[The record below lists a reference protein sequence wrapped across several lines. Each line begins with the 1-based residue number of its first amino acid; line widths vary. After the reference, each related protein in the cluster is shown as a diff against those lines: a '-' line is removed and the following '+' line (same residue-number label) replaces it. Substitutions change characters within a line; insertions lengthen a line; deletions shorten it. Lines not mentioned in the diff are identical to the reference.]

1 MFERFTDQARRC
13 VVLAQEEALLLNHP
27 YIGSEH
33 ALLGVLAEGQ
43 GIGALTLRSL
53 DVSIDAARAKV
64 VALVGRGERAP
75 SGHIPFTPQAK
86 RALEGALREAMH
98 SGDHEIGTEH
108 LLLGLIREGDSTAAR
123 VLTDLGVDLD
133 GIRQHVTEL
142 RSRRGPGGVHMPARG
157 EHHTTSSVPFEPPHP
172 SCSFCGRD
180 LWDVDR
186 YVVGASAVI
195 CDLCTELAA
204 HVIED
209 AAPDTRSLRLP
220 ARVFGEPPDDNAVA
234 EIVEVVDLAL
244 FSGPAGDAMRAGA
257 LEDGE
262 RLAPMHPQARERY
275 GNLELEQRLDRIRFV
290 NPDVAEVRVA
300 IGLVGGPGMT
310 FDGRVTRSGGSWKVS
325 RDLFCA
331 VLRPSGVVDPAVEG
345 GRAG

>member
-33 ALLGVLAEGQ
+33 ALLGVLAEAQ
-43 GIGALTLRSL
+43 GIGAFTLRSL
-53 DVSIDAARAKV
+53 DVSIDTARAKV

-98 SGDHEIGTEH
+98 TGDHEIGTEH

-123 VLTDLGVDLD
+123 VLTELGVDLD
-133 GIRQHVTEL
+133 GVRQRVTEL
-142 RSRRGPGGVHMPARG
+142 RSRRGPRGLHVSTPG
-157 EHHTTSSVPFEPPHP
+157 EHHTTSAVPFEPPQRG
-172 SCSFCGRD
+172 CSFCGRD
-180 LWDVDR
+180 LWEVEH

-195 CDLCTELAA
+195 CDLCTALAGEIIA
-204 HVIED
+204 D
-209 AAPDTRSLRLP
+209 APPDTRSLRLP
-220 ARVFGEPPDDNAVA
+220 ARVFGEPPDDKAVT
-234 EIVEVVDLAL
+234 EIVGVVDLVL
-244 FSGPAGDAMRAGA
+244 FSGPAGDAQRARA
-257 LEDGE
+257 LEDGD
-262 RLAPMHPQARERY
+262 RLAPLHPQAREQY
-275 GNLELEQRLDRIRFV
+275 GNVELEQRLDRIRFV
-290 NPDVAEVRVA
+290 SPDVAEVRVA

-310 FDGRVTRSGGSWKVS
+310 FEGRVTRGDGSWKVS

-331 VLRPSGVVDPAVEG
+331 VLRPSGVSCPPAEG